1 MSVLEASGDE
11 VIAYQ
16 GKIIEVVNQDMSGD
30 GKTIMFEWARRAPGV
45 RLILVDL
52 DKKVVLLT
60 KEHRY
65 ELGADDYRLPGGKV
79 FDTLEAYN
87 QFLQGREEVIVPAC
101 EKATQEAKQE
111 VGVELQNPEH
121 YHTSVCASTIE
132 YDLYYFVGKDWSR
145 GEQELEHGESIEVVE
160 VSYDEARSLALDGSM
175 SEERSALVL
184 LRYLSDL
191 G

>member
-1 MSVLEASGDE
+1 MGKLEASGDE

-16 GKIIEVVNQDMSGD
+16 GKIIEVVNQDMTGD

-52 DKKVVLLT
+52 DKKTVLLT

-79 FDTLEAYN
+79 FDTLEVYN
-87 QFLQGREEVIVPAC
+87 RYLQRGEDVMVPAC
-101 EKATQEAKQE
+101 EKAVQEAKQE
-111 VGVELQNPEH
+111 AGVQLQSPEH

-132 YDLYYFVGKDWSR
+132 YDLYYFVCKGWTR

-160 VSYDEARSLALDGSM
+160 LNFDEARELALDGSM

-184 LRYLSDL
+184 LRYLSEQA
-191 G
+191 